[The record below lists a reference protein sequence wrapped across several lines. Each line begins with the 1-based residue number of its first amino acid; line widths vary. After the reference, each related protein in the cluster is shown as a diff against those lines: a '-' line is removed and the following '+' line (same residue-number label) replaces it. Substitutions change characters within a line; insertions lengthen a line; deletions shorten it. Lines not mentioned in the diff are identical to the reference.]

1 MVLNFFGKRG
11 FKAENGVDV
20 IIADW
25 LIGKVV
31 EVDRFND
38 RVVKANSIIGDVVS
52 CYSPQAG
59 RSVNEKEEFLRLGK

>member
-11 FKAENGVDV
+11 FKAESGVDV

-31 EVDRFND
+31 EVERFND
-38 RVVKANSIIGDVVS
+38 RVVKVNSITGNVVS
-52 CYSPQAG
+52 CYCPQAG
-59 RSVNEKEEFLRLGK
+59 RSVNEKEEF